1 MVQYQCPKC
10 HSQFTTAEQVNTVR
24 CPYCGNE
31 FQVITGQPGQQP
43 PQFGQQQYGQ
53 QPQYGQPQYGQQ
65 PQYGPQMA
73 YGPQPADI
81 GVFDAGPS
89 GKSRGVAGLLAILL
103 GYLGV
108 HYFYLG
114 KTGGGFLCILLSCVT
129 CGCWSILTLIQGIL
143 MMTMKS
149 DDFERK
155 YVYSTST
162 MPLF

>member
-10 HSQFTTAEQVNTVR
+10 HSQFTTATATNSVR

-31 FQVITGQPGQQP
+31 FQVISAQQGQQP

-53 QPQYGQPQYGQQ
+53 QQYGQPNFGQQ
-65 PQYGPQMA
+65 ANYGPQMA

-81 GVFDAGPS
+81 GVFDSGPS
-89 GKSRGVAGLLAILL
+89 GKSRGVAGLLAILI
-103 GYLGV
+103 GTLGV

-114 KTGGGFLCILLSCVT
+114 KTGGGFLCLLLSCVT
-129 CGCWSILTLIQGIL
+129 CGVWGIITLIQGII

-149 DDFERK
+149 DEFERK
-155 YVYSTST
+155 YVNSTST